1 MNVLMEALRAVILM
15 QLATTLKGVTAALA
29 TLDTR
34 AMGSIAQVCIQ
45 IFNVTLSSQ
54 EVSPKM
60 LQLNYQRI

>member
-15 QLATTLKGVTAALA
+15 QLATTLQGVTPALA
-29 TLDTR
+29 TLDTW
-34 AMGSIAQVCIQ
+34 AMGSIAQVCIR
-45 IFNVTLSSQ
+45 IFNVTLSYQ

>member
-1 MNVLMEALRAVILM
+1 MNVQMEALRAVILM